1 MRTLSEAFTT
11 AQRAASRAP
20 LVKLEV
26 ASYGHPSA
34 VAPGSLQWAD
44 FCWELLTAADDATVL
59 GLNHSVAIPADGS
72 VCRVMAKT
80 SKVYFQRVTSPGT
93 GSDWTAAWTNLGSIA
108 ATSKVAIAAQGSNVV
123 VFSDDGTNLYRRQSA
138 DSGASWAGWVS
149 MTNAR
154 PGELGM
160 AAAFKPNG
168 DMACVHASSVNDPTS
183 LYIQI
188 RSAGTWSSG
197 LGQIAGDHFV
207 SALAL
212 YHDGDWNILAL
223 ILDGSYIRLARGI
236 YGDGHAYTAGTWSG
250 WEYINSYKA
259 KVDFSSQTLLRT
271 WKTQSMRK
279 KSEPTYY
286 ERTSAVAA
294 MQAADT
300 LAVNAPFLTYNATLG
315 AVCSFTRSNV
325 PWFFRLR
332 LGSEFRDMDWH
343 RAYSLNASAVQGL
356 ALGTDGVY
364 LYATAP
370 NQVWRTTLPG
380 TWAPPTAGA
389 GAGTNYAVTPAQ
401 ILAVKES
408 VAFAAPSKLEIV
420 LDNSAGTYNSLGG
433 GAASAVGKLKL
444 GAQVT
449 LSIGYR
455 TNTDLLSVAGI
466 YYVENIGYSRSPG
479 NSLFQIH
486 CLDAWGLLQRF
497 AFNKPIMWNESA
509 DILSVYD
516 IITLVVQAVGGTLSY
531 KSRSADITATYPRFS
546 VGTGENGAA
555 VLRSL
560 LALVP
565 DVIFFVGLT
574 GYIVYPQAADAA
586 SYYLRFP

>member
-565 DVIFFVGLT
+565 DVIFFVDLT